1 MGINYSPKIVTDG
14 LVLCYDAAN
23 KRSYPGTGTTW
34 TDISAGFSDSLVS
47 RSTADNGT
55 LTNGPTFDTTNKGS
69 IVFDGTNDR
78 VAISLGSLPTPQSSS
93 NFTYEAVVKF
103 DSLGWRTVFSQD
115 AGSGGGRI
123 FLGVHGT
130 NSKLVTFI
138 TSSVKQPSFSAV
150 STGTIYH
157 IALGISG
164 TNIYIGLN
172 SVWDLVNT
180 AAFSYTG
187 TGGINIG
194 TEPGAGGGFLDGNV
208 YSVRMYNRFLS
219 AEELRQNYLATR
231 GRYK

>member
-1 MGINYSPKIVTDG
+1 MGISYSPKIVTDG

-47 RSTADNGT
+47 RSAADNGT
-55 LTNGPTFDTTNKGS
+55 LTNGPTFDTTNGGS

-78 VAISLGSLPTPQSSS
+78 ISIPIASLPAPNNSG

-103 DSLGWRTVFSQD
+103 DSLGWRTIFSQD
-115 AGSGGGRI
+115 AGSGTGRI

-138 TSSVKQPSFSAV
+138 TGAVKQPSFAAL
-150 STGTIYH
+150 STNTIYH
-157 IALGISG
+157 VALGISG

-172 SVWDLVNT
+172 GVWDSVNT
-180 AAFSYTG
+180 ASFSYSG
-187 TGGINIG
+187 TGDINIG
-194 TEPGAGGGFLDGNV
+194 CEPNAAGSFLDGNV
-208 YSVRMYNRFLS
+208 YSVRIYNRFLQDS
-219 AEELRQNYLATR
+219 ELYENYRTIK
-231 GRYK
+231 GRYS